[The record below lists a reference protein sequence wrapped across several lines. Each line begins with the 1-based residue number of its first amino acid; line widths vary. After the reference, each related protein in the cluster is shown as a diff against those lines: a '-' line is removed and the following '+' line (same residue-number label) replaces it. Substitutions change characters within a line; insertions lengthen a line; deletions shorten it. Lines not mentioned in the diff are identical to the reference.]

1 MKLTDLVEQIEENF
15 QTRRVRENVGEKIII
30 LKSKDKI
37 TIEHKKGVVQYLDM
51 NDSDVT
57 IMTPTTKGKI
67 TLKDAISSIKSYL
80 TNTVSKDKH
89 LDLFKKQIKQDSKKH
104 SDNKVEFLERQLNKL
119 GSERIED
126 VVDVDEDGHPILK
139 DGRAI
144 YKEEMVG

>member
-1 MKLTDLVEQIEENF
+1 MKLTDLVQQIEENF
-15 QTRRVRENVGEKIII
+15 NTKRVRENVGEKIII

-37 TIEHKKGVVQYLDM
+37 TIEHKKGEVQYLDM